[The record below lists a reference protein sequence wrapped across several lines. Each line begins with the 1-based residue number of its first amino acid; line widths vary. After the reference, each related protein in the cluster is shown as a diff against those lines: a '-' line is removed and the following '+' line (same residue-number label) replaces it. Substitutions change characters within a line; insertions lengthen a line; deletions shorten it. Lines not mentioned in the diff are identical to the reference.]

1 MSNLKSTKTDREQ
14 LTKLSSSAR
23 LTGLPYRTLY
33 DAAKRGDFPHT
44 LIGEDGSQN
53 AMYIYMSDVWA
64 WIDSRRETGE

>member
-1 MSNLKSTKTDREQ
+1 MTLLTDREQ
-14 LTKLSSSAR
+14 LTKLSSSAS

-53 AMYIYMSDVWA
+53 AMYIYLSDVWA